1 MQRDGVIAPL
11 GGKLQTYCTPSAAH
25 FISELYSYNRVR
37 TFARALLR
45 SSEKTKKAQI
55 KNLRFLN
62 GGRYRTRTCDILCVK
77 QTL

>member
-11 GGKLQTYCTPSAAH
+11 GGKLQTHCTPSAAH
-25 FISELYSYNRVR
+25 FVPDLYNYHHVR
-37 TFARALLR
+37 PFARALP
-45 SSEKTKKAQI
+45 SSEKTKKAQV

>member
-1 MQRDGVIAPL
+1 MPQDGVIAPL
-11 GGKLQTYCTPSAAH
+11 GGKLQTHCTPSAAH
-25 FISELYSYNRVR
+25 FISDLYNYHYVR
-37 TFARALLR
+37 LFARALPLFR
-45 SSEKTKKAQI
+45 KNKKAQV